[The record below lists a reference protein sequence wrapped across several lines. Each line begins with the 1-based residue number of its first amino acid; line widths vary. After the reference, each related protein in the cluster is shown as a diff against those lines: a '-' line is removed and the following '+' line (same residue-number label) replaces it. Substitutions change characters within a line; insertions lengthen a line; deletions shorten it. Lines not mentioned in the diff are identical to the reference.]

1 MIKCDPQKLFKY
13 GLYIAIIYALLT
25 IIPSQKLKSNDMIL
39 IISSLLII
47 IVLLD
52 NVNNEGFVN
61 ITDENTIPLVVGSS
75 SGNTFTSYAQLADSL
90 YSNYNTSPAQATST
104 STGQASQANS
114 SVGQTGSAAATNSAL
129 GVGQVTG
136 ANQTGQVT
144 AGQVTG
150 QTGQVTG
157 QTGQVTGANTDA
169 DKENISKSMCNLQ
182 LDQIKKDFEQQIENL
197 KSELTINST
206 GGSQSST
213 VKYYKQLIK
222 ELSNNGILDAV
233 DVKNITVKLNSKLIT
248 IDEAVASLE
257 KVKEQGVIKE
267 RNVNSDFIYS
277 ELPSEFYTPLG
288 KRIVSDWENEYN
300 LLDSTNWQVP
310 MQRPPVCI
318 TSEKCKVCPK
328 ETYPGTTL
336 LKDWDSSRKIS
347 DIKVNKK
354 WASNN

>member
-90 YSNYNTSPAQATST
+90 YNNYNTSPAQATST

-136 ANQTGQVT
+136 
-144 AGQVTG
+144 GQVTG
-150 QTGQVTG
+150 
-157 QTGQVTGANTDA
+157 GQVTGANTDA

-182 LDQIKKDFEQQIENL
+182 LDQIKKDFEQQIEYL

-233 DVKNITVKLNSKLIT
+233 DVKNITVKLNNKLIT

-277 ELPSEFYTPLG
+277 ELPSEFYAPLG
-288 KRIVSDWENEYN
+288 KRIVTDWENEYN

-310 MQRPPVCI
+310 MQRPPVCM
-318 TSEKCKVCPK
+318 TTEKCKVCPK